1 MKSNKISPILNNESY
16 NLKVE
21 LSNLSSKLKENKTD
35 YENLKNENKQSKK
48 KYNEEFNYYNQIKK
62 NLSEIEKKY
71 EKFSLK
77 IDSINSKQKIL
88 LSNFNHEC
96 FNYFKQFFQK
106 SEIFEGFFVFVN
118 YENKKKSQLF
128 FLLSNKDELIT
139 LLFNSFQNIKF
150 LNKNENDLYNKK
162 KEKIEK
168 FFNENKNKINYPFD
182 ILYEFILNCFKI
194 INLLE
199 ESEKYSKEIDELTE
213 KKNKMFV
220 YLKVI
225 ENEIFKNDN
234 FLKNYE
240 NYLLNLDSL
249 NEKYK
254 QIFTPK
260 KGKKSE
266 YNFDQILEQFKNVKK
281 NEFYNKKI
289 ICNSEKKNVNK
300 NNEIYNNN
308 LNNNNKN
315 KNNNK
320 DSNSNKKDN
329 KLISINKIQVIK
341 NYNSSNAFKNI
352 NKNLTNIK
360 NYIKF
365 HINNNNNNNNSKNN
379 NNNKK
384 ENILIKNRN
393 NNTLNYNN
401 FKKNQTLKSFSIKKN
416 LLNNNNNI
424 FNNINNHIFEHNNN
438 KNFTNRKKENKTK
451 NNKNVNEIVNKKI
464 PKINKLNYSSK
475 KPFYSLKINKE
486 QKINSPQIE
495 VFPIK
500 KEMMNSIFSSVPK
513 KEASVEEFTM
523 NDSLLNS
530 IKEDEKLNINEFND
544 NNLICNEN
552 KPFVYIKI

>member
-1 MKSNKISPILNNESY
+1 LIEEKNKLFIFYIIIAL
-16 NLKVE
+16 LK
-21 LSNLSSKLKENKTD
+21 
-35 YENLKNENKQSKK
+35 Y
-48 KYNEEFNYYNQIKK
+48 KK
-62 NLSEIEKKY
+62 N
-71 EKFSLK
+71 
-77 IDSINSKQKIL
+77 
-88 LSNFNHEC
+88 
-96 FNYFKQFFQK
+96 
-106 SEIFEGFFVFVN
+106 VFVN
-118 YENKKKSQLF
+118 FDQTNLLSYFAKIKIQDKYELNDIINLSKIIKNNTPKSFEILVEKLEIFKPNSLYLKYNYEFYNIETLLTLPLLTNEILYKIYENKEIFCYDKNCKNFSLF
-128 FLLSNKDELIT
+128 SKENFKLENEKE
-139 LLFNSFQNIKF
+139 NECKF
-150 LNKNENDLYNKK
+150 C
-162 KEKIEK
+162 
-168 FFNENKNKINYPFD
+168 KNKIKEEEKINFY
-182 ILYEFILNCFKI
+182 FIDLR
-194 INLLE
+194 LL
-199 ESEKYSKEIDELTE
+199 D
-213 KKNKMFV
+213 
-220 YLKVI
+220 
-225 ENEIFKNDN
+225 
-234 FLKNYE
+234 
-240 NYLLNLDSL
+240 
-249 NEKYK
+249 
-254 QIFTPK
+254 
-260 KGKKSE
+260 
-266 YNFDQILEQFKNVKK
+266 
-281 NEFYNKKI
+281 
-289 ICNSEKKNVNK
+289 
-300 NNEIYNNN
+300 

-341 NYNSSNAFKNI
+341 NYNSSNAYKNI

-401 FKKNQTLKSFSIKKN
+401 FKKNQTLKSFSVKKN